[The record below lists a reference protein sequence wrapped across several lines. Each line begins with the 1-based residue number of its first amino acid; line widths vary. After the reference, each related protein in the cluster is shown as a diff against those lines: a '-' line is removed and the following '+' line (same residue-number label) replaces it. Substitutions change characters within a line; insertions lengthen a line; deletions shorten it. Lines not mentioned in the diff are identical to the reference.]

1 MNFEGSEKNP
11 AKAGSPAQDVRGDAA
26 SPPAAIGST
35 GGTQSRLSQEDF
47 VRLLE
52 KCRPALLI
60 VASAVL
66 GDRHEADDVVQEAS
80 LIGLASLD
88 RFTPGTSFEGW
99 MSQIVR
105 NVGRNTSRKRA
116 RNPASPSGQEM
127 IDVRAGSSTHVPVG
141 GEFRQLREI
150 PMTGDGRT
158 ANPAIFDASVH
169 RAIMSLDE
177 VSRVCLLL
185 RTVGELSYAQIA
197 AITDLNENT
206 AMSHVFRS
214 RRLLRERMSSHFGQT
229 NSAEDGS
236 R

>member
-1 MNFEGSEKNP
+1 MSFEGSDKNP
-11 AKAGSPAQDVRGDAA
+11 AKAGGPAENARVGGSPTHPAPASVGAAPVRLN
-26 SPPAAIGST
+26 
-35 GGTQSRLSQEDF
+35 REEF

-52 KCRPALLI
+52 RCRPALLI

-127 IDVRAGSSTHVPVG
+127 IDARAGSSTHVPVG
-141 GEFRQLREI
+141 GEFKQLRDI

>member
-1 MNFEGSEKNP
+1 MNFEGSDKNP
-11 AKAGSPAQDVRGDAA
+11 AKVGGPAENARGVASSTPPVPGS
-26 SPPAAIGST
+26 
-35 GGTQSRLSQEDF
+35 GGMTPSRLSQEEF

-127 IDVRAGSSTHVPVG
+127 IDARAGSTTHVPVG
-141 GEFRQLREI
+141 GEFRQLRDI

-229 NSAEDGS
+229 NSAEDDS

>member
-1 MNFEGSEKNP
+1 MSFEGSDKNP
-11 AKAGSPAQDVRGDAA
+11 AKAGGPAENARGDAL
-26 SPPAAIGST
+26 PPQSIDGSV
-35 GGTQSRLSQEDF
+35 GKPPSRLSQEEF

-80 LIGLASLD
+80 LIGLGSLD

-105 NVGRNTSRKRA
+105 NVGRNTARKRA

-127 IDVRAGSSTHVPVG
+127 IDARAGSSTHVPVG
-141 GEFRQLREI
+141 GEFRQLRDI

-185 RTVGELSYAQIA
+185 RTVGELSYSQIA
-197 AITDLNENT
+197 AITELNENT

-229 NSAEDGS
+229 NPAEEGS

>member
-1 MNFEGSEKNP
+1 
-11 AKAGSPAQDVRGDAA
+11 
-26 SPPAAIGST
+26 
-35 GGTQSRLSQEDF
+35 
-47 VRLLE
+47 
-52 KCRPALLI
+52 
-60 VASAVL
+60 
-66 GDRHEADDVVQEAS
+66 
-80 LIGLASLD
+80 
-88 RFTPGTSFEGW
+88 
-99 MSQIVR
+99 
-105 NVGRNTSRKRA
+105 
-116 RNPASPSGQEM
+116 
-127 IDVRAGSSTHVPVG
+127 
-141 GEFRQLREI
+141 
-150 PMTGDGRT
+150 MTGDGRT

-229 NSAEDGS
+229 NPAEDDS

>member
-1 MNFEGSEKNP
+1 
-11 AKAGSPAQDVRGDAA
+11 
-26 SPPAAIGST
+26 
-35 GGTQSRLSQEDF
+35 LSQEEF

-127 IDVRAGSSTHVPVG
+127 IDARAGSTTHVPVG
-141 GEFRQLREI
+141 GEFRQLRDI

-185 RTVGELSYAQIA
+185 RAVGELSYAHIA

-229 NSAEDGS
+229 NPAEDDS

>member
-1 MNFEGSEKNP
+1 MNFEGSDKNP
-11 AKAGSPAQDVRGDAA
+11 AKVGGPAENARGVA
-26 SPPAAIGST
+26 SSTPPAPAS
-35 GGTQSRLSQEDF
+35 GGTPPSRLSQEEF

-127 IDVRAGSSTHVPVG
+127 IEVRAGSTTHVPVG
-141 GEFRQLREI
+141 GEFRQLRDI

-214 RRLLRERMSSHFGQT
+214 RKTLRQMLASHPRGRG
-229 NSAEDGS
+229 NPGGANL
-236 R
+236 